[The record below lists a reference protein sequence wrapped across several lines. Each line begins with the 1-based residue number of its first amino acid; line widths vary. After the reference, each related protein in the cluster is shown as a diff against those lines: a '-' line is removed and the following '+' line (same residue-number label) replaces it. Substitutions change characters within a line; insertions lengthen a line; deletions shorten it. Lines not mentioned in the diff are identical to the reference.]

1 MTKSL
6 ETENTNYRRL
16 WLPELIVFLVL
27 SVLTYFIFKD
37 AQWDLFF
44 AELFYTPQKDDVW
57 SHQNDPLW
65 TFFYHGAPVLTG
77 VLLFG
82 SLIVLAL
89 SQLSPKWASRR
100 IYALFVFLAVLIGPG
115 VLVNSI
121 FKPYWGRPRPRQV
134 QELGGKYEFKA
145 WHQPGIGAQGMSF
158 PCGHSSVGYAF
169 GVFFWVYRRK
179 NPVVAHSWMLGSI
192 ALGTVMGVGRIAA
205 GGHFM
210 SDVIWSALMVWF
222 PAWWL
227 YYFGLRI
234 PERED
239 GLLTKKSKAEQK
251 LGILFDKKWFKVA
264 FYGGLSVA
272 TILSLLL
279 ASPFYKALEYNSGSQ
294 SVPKS
299 IVLELGPGDVSV
311 NFDTQA
317 TEALKVS
324 GYIKGFGFPTNEVW
338 IEEEATAE
346 QISVRL
352 KRSGFFSDFENHLVL
367 RLNPQFFES
376 IQLKNSEGEF
386 VISGEVPSEKLSVES
401 RGN

>member
-1 MTKSL
+1 MTTPQN
-6 ETENTNYRRL
+6 TEVTNYRNL

-27 SVLTYFIFKD
+27 SVLTYLIFKE
-37 AQWDLFF
+37 ARWDLFF
-44 AELFYTPQKDDVW
+44 AELFYTPQNEDVW
-57 SHQNDPLW
+57 SHQNDPIW
-65 TFFYHGAPVLTG
+65 SFFYHGAPILTG
-77 VLLFG
+77 FLLFG
-82 SLIVLAL
+82 SLGVLAM
-89 SQLSPKWASRR
+89 SQLSPNWAHRR

-158 PCGHSSVGYAF
+158 PCGHSSVGYAY

-179 NPVVAHSWMLGSI
+179 RPALAYSIMLGSI
-192 ALGTVMGVGRIAA
+192 VLGTVMGVGRIAA

-239 GLLTKKSKAEQK
+239 GLLHKKSRAEEK
-251 LGILFDKKWFKVA
+251 LGVLFEKKWFKLS

-272 TILSLLL
+272 TILFLLL
-279 ASPFYKALEYNSGSQ
+279 ASPFYKALQYNSGTQ
-294 SVPKS
+294 SVPAE
-299 IVLELGPGDVSV
+299 IVLELGPGDVSIV
-311 NFDTQA
+311 FDSQA
-317 TEALKVS
+317 VEALKVS

-338 IEEEATAE
+338 IEEETHP
-346 QISVRL
+346 SNLVVRL
-352 KRSGFFSDFENHLVL
+352 MKSGFFSDFENHLVVSM
-367 RLNPQFFES
+367 NPEFFQK
-376 IQLKNSEGEF
+376 IHLKTHEGEF
-386 VISGEVPSEKLSVES
+386 IMSGDIPTEKIKTD
-401 RGN
+401 